1 MWRIVFML
9 QPHDLIHDFQIL
21 LVEQLLLKQSGGI
34 IIKGKGKK
42 VHFPGILYLSV
53 LFPRGH

>member
-1 MWRIVFML
+1 ML

>member
-1 MWRIVFML
+1 ML
-9 QPHDLIHDFQIL
+9 QSHILIHDFQIL
-21 LVEQLLLKQSGGI
+21 LIEQFLLKQSGSI

-42 VHFPGILYLSV
+42 VHFPGILFLTV